1 MMAPS
6 VLGDGCDSNIPKY
19 IVGVLAGVVGAVVSS
34 VILCT
39 TVFAEPATDYS
50 VYTEGLSHKTVE
62 RTTDSPLENPSFLFE
77 RE

>member
-1 MMAPS
+1 MAPRI
-6 VLGDGCDSNIPKY
+6 LGDGFDSNIPKY

-39 TVFAEPATDYS
+39 TVFAEPTTDYS
-50 VYTEGLSHKTVE
+50 AYTKELTPKSVE
-62 RTTDSPLENPSFLFE
+62 RTVDSPLENTSFLFE